1 MDKQYD
7 LKRVNIRVSKDV
19 DDWFTD
25 KSKGTGISK
34 SGLMY
39 LALET
44 YIQQQRLSDSLP
56 TLMERLDNIERGN
69 VSGGQDTGESNVLS
83 VSQ

>member
-25 KSKGTGISK
+25 KSKDIFQKRHMSDLLTVTDELAALHVPSCNNCKEVGMGIVINIQYTGCSTKI
-34 SGLMY
+34 
-39 LALET
+39 
-44 YIQQQRLSDSLP
+44 
-56 TLMERLDNIERGN
+56 
-69 VSGGQDTGESNVLS
+69 
-83 VSQ
+83 